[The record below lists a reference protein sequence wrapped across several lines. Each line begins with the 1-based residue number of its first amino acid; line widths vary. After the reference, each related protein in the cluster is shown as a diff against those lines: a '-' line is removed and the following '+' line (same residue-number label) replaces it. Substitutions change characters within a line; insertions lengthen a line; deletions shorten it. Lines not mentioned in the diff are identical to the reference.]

1 MVKNKFY
8 FFAIGVCLV
17 SFAGCS
23 STQVKRVE
31 PEEVVDLSGRW
42 NDTDSRLVAKEMI
55 GDVLARSWVTDFR
68 CKQNRKPVV
77 IVGPLL
83 NKSHEHINGA
93 IFVKDLERQLLNSG
107 KIKFVASKEERP
119 DVRDERQDQRAGFT
133 NPETIKKMAMETGA
147 DYILIGSINSVKDE
161 FKGRYVILYQVNL
174 ELIDIETNEKA
185 WIGQKHI
192 KKVVKRSKYSL

>member
-1 MVKNKFY
+1 MVKKRLFL
-8 FFAIGVCLV
+8 IGLMICLA
-17 SFAGCS
+17 SMTGCS
-23 STQVKRVE
+23 TTKVKRIE
-31 PEEVVDLSGRW
+31 PEEIVDLSGRW

-55 GDVLARSWVTDFR
+55 EDVLARSWVTDFR
-68 CKQNRKPVV
+68 NKQNRKPVV
-77 IVGPLL
+77 IVGPIS

-119 DVRDERQDQRAGFT
+119 DVRDERQDQAAGWT

-147 DYILIGSINSVKDE
+147 DYILIGSVNSVKDE
-161 FKGRYVILYQVNL
+161 LKSRYVILYQVNL
-174 ELIDIETNEKA
+174 ELIDIENNEKA